1 MHSIIQYRYN
11 QKYIRF
17 VILENYQ
24 CGIRSNNSV
33 GNLIKSLGC
42 HKSVVV
48 FYFNVYDARHAKKT

>member
-1 MHSIIQYRYN
+1 MHN